1 MMNKNN
7 PLVWLND
14 EFISASEALIPA
26 ESKGLMYGA
35 GCFET
40 LRSRNGKFMH
50 LNLHAERFF
59 KGLNYLGIS
68 TSEFPELEYL
78 KKVILLLLEKNGL
91 LQKDAVVRM
100 QASLIGGRG
109 YQAGKNQGFH
119 LLISAYPAGML
130 KKEYGLYRT
139 SIRVV
144 PSECRPSDL
153 KLSNTLHYMQAWREA
168 ERAGDDD
175 ALMLT
180 VDGKIAE
187 TAVANLFWKKRD
199 MIYTPSPDNDI
210 LPGLMRAIVMKL
222 LDRSGK
228 FGVRE
233 ESAGPEALNKAEL
246 IWVTNS
252 VREIQPVT
260 RIGDTAYPFESSFYE
275 FLYEAFK
282 SYKKTNLA

>member
-7 PLVWLND
+7 RLVWLND
-14 EFISASEALIPA
+14 EFVSASDALIRA
-26 ESKGLMYGA
+26 DSKGLMYGA

-59 KGLNYLGIS
+59 KGLDYLSIR

-91 LQKDAVVRM
+91 LQKDSIVRM

-109 YQAGKNQGFH
+109 YHTGKNQGFH
-119 LLISAYPAGML
+119 LLISSHPAGML
-130 KKEYGLYRT
+130 KKEYSLYKT

-175 ALMLT
+175 ALMFT

-187 TAVANLFWKKRD
+187 TAVANLFWKKQD
-199 MIYTPSPDNDI
+199 MIYTPSPENDI

-228 FGVRE
+228 FSVTE
-233 ESAGPEALNKAEL
+233 VTTGPEALNKAEL

-252 VREIQPVT
+252 VKEIQPVT
-260 RIGDTAYPFESSFYE
+260 RIGDTAYPSEDSFYD
-275 FLYEAFK
+275 FLYEAFE
-282 SYKKTNLA
+282 SYKKLNLA